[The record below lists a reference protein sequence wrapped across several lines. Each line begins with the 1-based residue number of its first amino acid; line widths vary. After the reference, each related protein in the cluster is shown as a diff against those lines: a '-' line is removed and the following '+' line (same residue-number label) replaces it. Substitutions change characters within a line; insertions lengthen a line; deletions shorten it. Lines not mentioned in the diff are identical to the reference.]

1 MSDSDDLRSL
11 SIPELRDALLRLKIE
26 SLPQERLTKEMLI
39 ADILSAKLGL
49 IAEPITGGG
58 TSTAIH
64 AARLFADA
72 LIKAQASLDNSNKE
86 SCELRAKN
94 AALLEE
100 LQLLRDEHVQQ
111 EAPDL
116 RLGALACLVAKN
128 GGNRFRN
135 PDGTPNVHQIVN
147 AVHAELGSARG
158 LGKSRFQ
165 QVLSDSIRRFQR
177 SVVRRNAQKP
187 ESESESD

>member
-49 IAEPITGGG
+49 NAGPVTGSS
-58 TSTAIH
+58 TATAIH

>member
-11 SIPELRDALLRLKIE
+11 SIPELRDTLLRLKIE

-49 IAEPITGGG
+49 NAGPVTGSS
-58 TSTAIH
+58 TATAIH

-86 SCELRAKN
+86 LCELRAKN

-165 QVLSDSIRRFQR
+165 QVLSDSIRRFKR
-177 SVVRRNAQKP
+177 SAARRNAQKP
-187 ESESESD
+187 ESEPESD

>member
-11 SIPELRDALLRLKIE
+11 SIPELRDTLLRLKIE

-49 IAEPITGGG
+49 NAGPVTGSS
-58 TSTAIH
+58 TATAIH

-86 SCELRAKN
+86 LCELRAKN